1 MIEDYQNWTGNRQEL
16 ILVIKLFEKF
26 NPKLYKMFSKQLGK
40 VSSVNERRI
49 QQFIDEAIIPKP
61 YFIEKKYIYDKKHLV
76 RYLCA
81 IILRNKGYPLK
92 IIRENLDSND
102 FDFLKNQFLK
112 GDTDD
117 KFLHKQKLEH
127 VDLAERLKKLGR
139 NEGKVLEINQKK
151 FAVTPW
157 FTALIN
163 EKQLSKLKEDE
174 IDTLTEAL
182 NNSIKSSIRKKN

>member
-1 MIEDYQNWTGNRQEL
+1 M
-16 ILVIKLFEKF
+16 
-26 NPKLYKMFSKQLGK
+26 
-40 VSSVNERRI
+40 
-49 QQFIDEAIIPKP
+49 
-61 YFIEKKYIYDKKHLV
+61 
-76 RYLCA
+76 A

-92 IIRENLDSND
+92 IIRENLDAND

>member
-61 YFIEKKYIYDKKHLV
+61 YFIEKKYIYDMKHLV

-92 IIRENLDSND
+92 IIKENLDTND

>member
-1 MIEDYQNWTGNRQEL
+1 MIKDYQNWTGNRQEL

-61 YFIEKKYIYDKKHLV
+61 YFIEKKYIYDTKHLV

-92 IIRENLDSND
+92 IIRENLDAND

>member
-1 MIEDYQNWTGNRQEL
+1 MIEDYLNWTGNRQEL
-16 ILVIKLFEKF
+16 TSLIKLFEKF

-49 QQFIDEAIIPKP
+49 QQFIDEQIIPKP
-61 YFIEKKYIYDKKHLV
+61 DFKEKKYIYNSNHLV

-92 IIRENLDSND
+92 IIKENLDAND
-102 FDFLKNQFLK
+102 FDFLKNEFVK
-112 GDTDD
+112 GNTDD
-117 KFLHKQKLEH
+117 KFLHKQNFEH
-127 VDLAERLKKLGR
+127 VDLPVRLKKLGR
-139 NEGKVLEINQKK
+139 DEGKVLEINQKK

-157 FTALIN
+157 FTVSIN
-163 EKQLSKLKEDE
+163 EKQLNKLVEKD

-182 NNSIKSSIRKKN
+182 SNSLKSSIKKKK